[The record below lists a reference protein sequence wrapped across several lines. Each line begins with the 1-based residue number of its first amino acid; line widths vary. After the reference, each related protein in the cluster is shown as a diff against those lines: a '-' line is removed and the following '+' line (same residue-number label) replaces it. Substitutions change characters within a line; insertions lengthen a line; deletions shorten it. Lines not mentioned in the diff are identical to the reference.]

1 MTLPAD
7 VQQAVDRSLAAS
19 AAVSEARAKVAQA
32 KAEAEANRARQD
44 GYDKCPACAEI
55 EKLRSLPQGITVYAP
70 GNPQSVVV
78 PSR

>member
-1 MTLPAD
+1 MPRP
-7 VQQAVDRSLAAS
+7 RS
-19 AAVSEARAKVAQA
+19 
-32 KAEAEANRARQD
+32 EANRARQD

-70 GNPQSVVV
+70 GNPRSVVV

>member
-1 MTLPAD
+1 M
-7 VQQAVDRSLAAS
+7 
-19 AAVSEARAKVAQA
+19 AQA